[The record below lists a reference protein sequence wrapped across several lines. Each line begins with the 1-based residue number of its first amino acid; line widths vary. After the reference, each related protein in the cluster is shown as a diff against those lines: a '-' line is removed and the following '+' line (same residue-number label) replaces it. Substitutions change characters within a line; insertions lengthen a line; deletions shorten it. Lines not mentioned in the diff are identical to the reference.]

1 MVATITFDAA
11 ANANVLNMP
20 EGWETIEVPNKDPTR
35 FAFVTGGEVEIA
47 AANSVAF
54 LYKELGNAERPAV
67 AAWRWRVDK
76 NIPATDQA
84 ARSSDDRAVAVHFW
98 FDTGD
103 RSSTLFGRV
112 AQLFGYPK
120 VSHAITYVWGGVR
133 GAGSVLRN
141 PYFPNGAIIILR
153 DRSALSGR
161 WYDERRDL
169 AVDLRRAFGDA
180 VGVRHLRYVALSGDT
195 DDTATRSLAR
205 VSDLLLIAD
214 EDTR

>member
-1 MVATITFDAA
+1 MLLARGASDPVLARDLALLDRHLDLVDPDLTQALKNFFDPQHPNFNHMEPRGLGLVGFDA
-11 ANANVLNMP
+11 
-20 EGWETIEVPNKDPTR
+20 KDYPTR
-35 FAFVTGGEVEIA
+35 G
-47 AANSVAF
+47 
-54 LYKELGNAERPAV
+54 
-67 AAWRWRVDK
+67 
-76 NIPATDQA
+76 
-84 ARSSDDRAVAVHFW
+84 SDDRAVAVHFW

-153 DRSALSGR
+153 DRSALPGR

-169 AVDLRRAFGDA
+169 AADLRQAFGDT
-180 VGVRHLRYVALSGDT
+180 VGVQHLRYVALSGDT
-195 DDTATRSLAR
+195 DDTSTRSLAR